1 MEEKVSKLGKFC
13 AIGTIIERH
22 TVIFT
27 HNGVEKVRLVSIPYN
42 KEATEDLVRE
52 LLLAEFGIVA
62 DEIIQIG

>member
-1 MEEKVSKLGKFC
+1 MEERDSSFGKFC
-13 AIGTIIERH
+13 AIGTIIESH

-27 HNGVEKVRLVSIPYN
+27 HDGVEKVRLISIPYN

-52 LLLAEFGIVA
+52 LILAEFGIVA